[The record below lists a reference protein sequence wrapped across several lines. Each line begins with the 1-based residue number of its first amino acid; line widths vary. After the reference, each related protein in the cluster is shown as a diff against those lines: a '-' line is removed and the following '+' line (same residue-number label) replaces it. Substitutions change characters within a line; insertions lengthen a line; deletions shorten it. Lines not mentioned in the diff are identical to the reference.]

1 MIFTQ
6 TLMTTKEL
14 ILEELDRIP
23 EPELERVLAYLKELV
38 VPSQETDDEAFLKVY
53 AALKDKRKEVYQRL
67 AN

>member
-1 MIFTQ
+1 
-6 TLMTTKEL
+6 MTTKEL

-23 EPELERVLAYLKELV
+23 EPELERVLAYVKELV

-53 AALKDKRKEVYQRL
+53 AALKDKRKKVYQRL